1 MDVRMEERIMK
12 KFYTIIGQQ
21 YLEGGKYKDR
31 DLILD
36 CIFPITA
43 HILSVI
49 KKKEI
54 FEVVVVDSFNTE
66 ESRLNV
72 NLLRK
77 ELEMYFDKDFE
88 FHYVNVDFGHEQKT
102 QIQTFM
108 RLYETFKENDEVYFD
123 ITFGLK
129 PIPMTVFVSCNY
141 AQRFIPGLKVCDVVY
156 AHYEYGKDKDYVHP
170 IVDVTSLFLLNNLIE
185 TISRFEK
192 KNPMD
197 FLKNVFELE
206 NEH

>member
-66 ESRLNV
+66 ESHLNV

-108 RLYETFKENDEVYFD
+108 HLYETFKENDEVYFD

-141 AQRFIPGLKVCDVVY
+141 AQRFILGLKICDVVY